1 MKILMLCTKPPWPAK
16 DGGTLAMLNMVRA
29 YHQLGH
35 KVTVLTMNTSKHYLY
50 LRNLPTEIQEMA
62 TFVAVDVNTSISYI
76 DFMANLL
83 FSKDPYHIQR
93 FTSRPFLEEVKRMLK
108 NKGGFD
114 VVQLET
120 LYTVPYAKFIQAES
134 DALVSFRA
142 HNIEH
147 EIWDR
152 RSRNMRNPF
161 KRFAYAETA
170 YRLKSYEAQAVTQRS
185 FDVMVPI
192 TNKDAG
198 SFRFMGADLPIHVA
212 PVGMDLKMIQ
222 KIRGTLPCENRS
234 VFYLGAMDWEPNIEG
249 MDWFL
254 KEVWP
259 LVHARFPDVPFY
271 LAGRN
276 MPPRYMRIA
285 KQNIQ
290 VVGEVESAEE
300 FIQSKG
306 IMVAPILSGSGMRVK
321 VVEGMAHGK
330 PIVATPVAVEGIGP
344 KHGEQIMIEGEPEDF
359 AERIIFLLQHKDIYE
374 LMGQKA
380 AAFIERGF
388 ENRAVTD
395 KLIKFYQT
403 HLKQK
408 KGR

>member
-1 MKILMLCTKPPWPAK
+1 MLCTKPPWPAK

-35 KVTVLTMNTSKHYLY
+35 KVTVLAMNTSKHYLY
-50 LRNLPTEIQEMA
+50 LRNLPTEIQQMA
-62 TFVAVDVNTSISYI
+62 SFVAVDVNTNISYF

-93 FTSRPFLEEVKRMLK
+93 FTSRPFVEELRRILQD
-108 NKGGFD
+108 KGGFD

-120 LYTVPYAKFIQAES
+120 LYTVPYASFVQAES
-134 DALVSFRA
+134 DALVAFRA

-152 RSRNMRNPF
+152 RSQNMQNPF

-170 YRLKSYEAQAVTQRS
+170 YRLKKYEAKAMAQKP
-185 FDVMVPI
+185 FDVLIPI
-192 TNKDAG
+192 TGKDAG
-198 SFRFMGADLPIHVA
+198 SFRFMGADLPIHIA
-212 PVGMDLKMIQ
+212 PVGMDLQMIH
-222 KIRGTLPCENRS
+222 KVKGTIPCEDRS

-254 KEVWP
+254 KNVWP
-259 LVHARFPDVPFY
+259 LVHRRFPDVPFY

-276 MPPRYMRIA
+276 MPERYMRIA
-285 KQNIQ
+285 RHNIQ

-344 KHGEQIMIEGEPEDF
+344 KHGEQIMIEADPEEF
-359 AERIIFLLQHKDIYE
+359 AERIIFLLQHKDIYT
-374 LMGQKA
+374 LMGEKA
-380 AAFIERGF
+380 ARFIERGF
-388 ENRAVTD
+388 ENKAVTE
-395 KLIKFYQT
+395 KLVKFYQS